1 MKQTITLPLYSIY
14 SLIQNMEEM
23 ANNPETAKQ
32 YEDLL
37 SALDML
43 KDTFMPLIDEFK
55 DCINMPNIDAMV
67 DTDSDSGDSD
77 IDWEQRRYELTKAA
91 MQGRVS
97 ALDKNFNFDA
107 MVRPIAMDS
116 IKMADA
122 VIKELKINNKQAN
135 HKFAK

>member
-1 MKQTITLPLYSIY
+1 MKQTIKLPLYSIY

-32 YEDLL
+32 YEDLI

-43 KDTFMPLIDEFK
+43 KETFMPLIDEYK
-55 DCINMPNIDAMV
+55 DCLNMPDIDAMV
-67 DTDSDSGDSD
+67 DADSDSGDSD

-107 MVRPIAMDS
+107 MVRPIARDS

-122 VIKELKINNKQAN
+122 VIRELKEEQ
-135 HKFAK
+135 

>member
-1 MKQTITLPLYSIY
+1 MKQTIKLPLYSIY
-14 SLIQNMEEM
+14 SLIQRMEEM
-23 ANNPETAKQ
+23 ANNPEAAKQ

-43 KDTFMPLIDEFK
+43 KDTFMPFIDEFK
-55 DCINMPNIDAMV
+55 DCLNMPNIDAVV
-67 DTDSDSGDSD
+67 DTDSDSRDSD

-107 MVRPIAMDS
+107 MVRPIARDS

-122 VIKELKINNKQAN
+122 VIKELKEEQ
-135 HKFAK
+135 

>member
-23 ANNPETAKQ
+23 ANSPETAKQ
-32 YEDLL
+32 YEDLQ
-37 SALDML
+37 SALNML
-43 KDTFMPLIDEFK
+43 KEAFMPLIDQL
-55 DCINMPNIDAMV
+55 PNIDAMV

-107 MVRPIAMDS
+107 MVRPIARDS

-122 VIKELKINNKQAN
+122 VIKELKEEQ
-135 HKFAK
+135 

>member
-1 MKQTITLPLYSIY
+1 MKQTIKLPLYSIY
-14 SLIQNMEEM
+14 SLIQKMEEM

-43 KDTFMPLIDEFK
+43 KDTFMPFIDEFK
-55 DCINMPNIDAMV
+55 DCLYMPNIDAVV

-77 IDWEQRRYELTKAA
+77 INWEQRRYELTKAA

-107 MVRPIAMDS
+107 MVRPIARDS

-122 VIKELKINNKQAN
+122 VIRELKEEQ
-135 HKFAK
+135 

>member
-43 KDTFMPLIDEFK
+43 KDTFMPLIEEFK
-55 DCINMPNIDAMV
+55 DCIDMPNIDAMV

-97 ALDKNFNFDA
+97 AHDKNFNFDA
-107 MVRPIAMDS
+107 MVRPIAKDS

-122 VIKELKINNKQAN
+122 IIKELKKD
-135 HKFAK
+135 

>member
-1 MKQTITLPLYSIY
+1 MKQTIKLPLYSIY
-14 SLIQNMEEM
+14 SLIQNLEEM

-32 YEDLL
+32 YKDLL
-37 SALDML
+37 SALNML
-43 KDTFMPLIDEFK
+43 KDTFMPLIEEFK
-55 DCINMPNIDAMV
+55 DCIDMPDIDAMV

-107 MVRPIAMDS
+107 MVRPIARDS

-122 VIKELKINNKQAN
+122 VIKELKKDRGYE
-135 HKFAK
+135 

>member
-32 YEDLL
+32 YKDLL
-37 SALDML
+37 SALNML
-43 KDTFMPLIDEFK
+43 KETFMPLIDEFK
-55 DCINMPNIDAMV
+55 DCNCMPNVDAMV
-67 DTDSDSGDSD
+67 DTETEGEEDK

-91 MQGRVS
+91 MQGRVA

-107 MVRPIAMDS
+107 MVRPIAKDS

-122 VIKELKINNKQAN
+122 VIKELKED
-135 HKFAK
+135 

>member
-14 SLIQNMEEM
+14 SLIQNMEDM

-32 YEDLL
+32 YGDLL

-43 KDTFMPLIDEFK
+43 KDTFMPLLEEFK
-55 DCINMPNIDAMV
+55 DCIDMPNIDAMV

-107 MVRPIAMDS
+107 MVRPIAKDS

-122 VIKELKINNKQAN
+122 VIKELKKDRGYE
-135 HKFAK
+135 

>member
-32 YEDLL
+32 YENLL

-43 KDTFMPLIDEFK
+43 KDTFMPLLEEFK
-55 DCINMPNIDAMV
+55 DCIDMPNIDAMV

-122 VIKELKINNKQAN
+122 VIKELKKYRGYE
-135 HKFAK
+135 

>member
-1 MKQTITLPLYSIY
+1 MKQTIKLPLYSIY

-32 YEDLL
+32 YEDLI

-43 KDTFMPLIDEFK
+43 KETFMPLIDEYK
-55 DCINMPNIDAMV
+55 DCLNMPDIDAMV
-67 DTDSDSGDSD
+67 DADSDSGDSD

-122 VIKELKINNKQAN
+122 VIKELKKDRGYE
-135 HKFAK
+135 

>member
-32 YEDLL
+32 YKDLL
-37 SALDML
+37 STLDML
-43 KDTFMPLIDEFK
+43 KDTFMPLLEEFK
-55 DCINMPNIDAMV
+55 DCIDMPNIDAMV

-122 VIKELKINNKQAN
+122 VIKELKKNK
-135 HKFAK
+135 K

>member
-1 MKQTITLPLYSIY
+1 
-14 SLIQNMEEM
+14 MEEIV
-23 ANNPETAKQ
+23 NNPETAKQ
-32 YEDLL
+32 YGDLL

-43 KDTFMPLIDEFK
+43 KDTFMPLIEEFK
-55 DCINMPNIDAMV
+55 DCIDMPNIDAMV

-107 MVRPIAMDS
+107 VVRPIAMDS

-122 VIKELKINNKQAN
+122 VIKELKEDS
-135 HKFAK
+135 F

>member
-1 MKQTITLPLYSIY
+1 MKLTITIPLYSIY

-23 ANNPETAKQ
+23 ANNPEIAKQ

-43 KDTFMPLIDEFK
+43 KDTFMPLIEEFK
-55 DCINMPNIDAMV
+55 DCLNMPDIDAMV

-107 MVRPIAMDS
+107 MVRPIVKDS

-122 VIKELKINNKQAN
+122 IINELKEDRGYE
-135 HKFAK
+135 

>member
-1 MKQTITLPLYSIY
+1 MKQTIKLPLYSIY

-32 YEDLL
+32 YEDLI

-43 KDTFMPLIDEFK
+43 KETFMPLIDEYK
-55 DCINMPNIDAMV
+55 DCLNMPDIDAMV

-116 IKMADA
+116 SKWLM
-122 VIKELKINNKQAN
+122 Q
-135 HKFAK
+135 

>member
-1 MKQTITLPLYSIY
+1 MKQTIKLPLYSIY
-14 SLIQNMEEM
+14 SLIQNMEEIV
-23 ANNPETAKQ
+23 NNPETAKQ
-32 YEDLL
+32 YGDLL

-43 KDTFMPLIDEFK
+43 KDTFMPLIEEFK
-55 DCINMPNIDAMV
+55 DCIDMPNIDAMV

-107 MVRPIAMDS
+107 VVRPIAMDS

-122 VIKELKINNKQAN
+122 VIKELKKR
-135 HKFAK
+135 

>member
-1 MKQTITLPLYSIY
+1 MKQTIKLPLYSIY
-14 SLIQNMEEM
+14 SLIQKMEEM

-43 KDTFMPLIDEFK
+43 KDTFMPFIDEFK
-55 DCINMPNIDAMV
+55 DCLYMPNIDAVV

-107 MVRPIAMDS
+107 MVRPIARDS

-122 VIKELKINNKQAN
+122 VIRELKEEQ
-135 HKFAK
+135 

>member
-67 DTDSDSGDSD
+67 DTDSDSGDSE

>member
-1 MKQTITLPLYSIY
+1 MKQTIKLPLYSIY
-14 SLIQNMEEM
+14 SLIQNLEEM

-91 MQGRVS
+91 MQRRVS

-122 VIKELKINNKQAN
+122 VIKELKINNK
-135 HKFAK
+135 

>member
-1 MKQTITLPLYSIY
+1 MKQIIKLPLYSIY

-32 YEDLL
+32 YKDLL
-37 SALDML
+37 STLDML
-43 KDTFMPLIDEFK
+43 KDTFMPLIEEFK
-55 DCINMPNIDAMV
+55 DCIDMPNIDAMV

-122 VIKELKINNKQAN
+122 VIKELKKNNK
-135 HKFAK
+135 

>member
-43 KDTFMPLIDEFK
+43 KDTFMPLIEEFK
-55 DCINMPNIDAMV
+55 DCLNMPDIDAMV

-122 VIKELKINNKQAN
+122 VIKELKKDRGYE
-135 HKFAK
+135 

>member
-32 YEDLL
+32 YEDLI

-43 KDTFMPLIDEFK
+43 KETFMPLIDEYK
-55 DCINMPNIDAMV
+55 DCLNMPDIDAMV

-107 MVRPIAMDS
+107 MVRPIARDS

-122 VIKELKINNKQAN
+122 VIRELKEEQ
-135 HKFAK
+135 